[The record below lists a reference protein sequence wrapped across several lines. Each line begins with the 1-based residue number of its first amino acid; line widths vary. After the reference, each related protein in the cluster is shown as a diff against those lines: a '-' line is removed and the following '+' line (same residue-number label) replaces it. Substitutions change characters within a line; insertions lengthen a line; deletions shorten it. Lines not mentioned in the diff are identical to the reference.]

1 MNRRNLFALAAF
13 ALIARAAVPRA
24 ASAAAV
30 GASAHDFAF
39 TDIDGAPMPLSQ
51 FAGKALLVVNTA
63 SRCGFTG
70 QYAGLQALWKRYR
83 DKGLVV
89 IGVPSDAY
97 NQELSGDAAVK
108 DFCETNY
115 SVDFP
120 LTAITEIKGPRAHPF
135 YAWAAQALGPMN
147 APRWNFHKYLIDGE
161 GRAAA
166 AFGTSVE
173 PMSAKVLSAVDKVL
187 TKASPAA

>member
-1 MNRRNLFALAAF
+1 MHRRTLLALGALA
-13 ALIARAAVPRA
+13 LVARAAMPRTA
-24 ASAAAV
+24 HA
-30 GASAHDFAF
+30 GDASAHDFAF
-39 TDIDGAPMPLSQ
+39 TDIDGAPMPLSRY
-51 FAGKALLVVNTA
+51 AGKALLVVNTA

-70 QYAGLQALWKRYR
+70 QYAGLQSLWEGYR

-97 NQELSGDAAVK
+97 NQELSNDAAVK

-120 LTAITEIKGPRAHPF
+120 MTEITEINGPRAHPF
-135 YAWAAQALGPMN
+135 YDRAAQALGPSN

-161 GRAAA
+161 GRAVA
-166 AFGTSVE
+166 AFGTGVE

>member
-1 MNRRNLFALAAF
+1 MHRRTLLALGALA
-13 ALIARAAVPRA
+13 LVARAAMPRTA
-24 ASAAAV
+24 LA
-30 GASAHDFAF
+30 GDASAHDFAF
-39 TDIDGAPMPLSQ
+39 TDIDGAPMPLSRY
-51 FAGKALLVVNTA
+51 AGKALLVVNTA

-70 QYAGLQALWKRYR
+70 QYAGLQSLWEGYR

-97 NQELSGDAAVK
+97 NQELSNDAAVK

-120 LTAITEIKGPRAHPF
+120 MTEITEINGPRAHPF
-135 YAWAAQALGPMN
+135 YAWAAQALGPSN

-161 GRAAA
+161 GRAVA
-166 AFGTSVE
+166 AFGTGVE